1 MDISKIQFAHNSGI
15 EKLTKPVLSTA
26 RTVQLSARARHHELG
41 HLCTRLAHGWSLLD
55 LSRLLCGWELYD
67 Y

>member
-1 MDISKIQFAHNSGI
+1 MDISEIHLVYNSSL
-15 EKLTKPVLSTA
+15 EQLTEPVLSTA

-41 HLCTRLAHGWSLLD
+41 HMCTRLAHGRGLLD